1 MSYGQKQTSWL
12 IANNAED
19 LTSGFSNFQKQ
30 FELVVVRAVVE
41 LGGLLMV
48 SRHLAT
54 KPSCHQQIRHQE

>member
-1 MSYGQKQTSWL
+1 MSHGQRQTSWL
-12 IANNAED
+12 ITNNAED

-41 LGGLLMV
+41 LGGLLLL